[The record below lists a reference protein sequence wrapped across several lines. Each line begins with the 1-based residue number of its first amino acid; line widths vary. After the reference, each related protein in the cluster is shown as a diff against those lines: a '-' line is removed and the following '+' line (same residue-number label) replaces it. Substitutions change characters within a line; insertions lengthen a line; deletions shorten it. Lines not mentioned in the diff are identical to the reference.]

1 MRDHFKYL
9 PGPKPRIL
17 HKELSAL
24 LTYKMYCSFRV
35 EELNKQAQFN
45 PCSDSSQKVQYT
57 NEDIKVPNVS
67 SLTKIKKYIPGTFS
81 FVYKFKMYFFNNE
94 DMRVPLCTFL
104 DQNQE
109 LLSLLSTEYTLVL
122 N

>member
-9 PGPKPRIL
+9 PEPNPMIL

-45 PCSDSSQKVQYT
+45 LCSDSSQKVQYT
-57 NEDIKVPNVS
+57 NEDIK
-67 SLTKIKKYIPGTFS
+67 KYIPGTFR